1 MCTTLI
7 KKISQPNAG
16 QLKTPTQF
24 NSKQLSMRPTS
35 SNINRY
41 YISGK
46 LAKIPIKRRCS
57 TPESAPPGTKQH
69 SNMSLTKE
77 TIDDTL
83 SDLFYEFGAEEG
95 IQFDGA
101 PVKLDLNTILDY
113 VSEQNNKLF
122 RIIRIAAGV
131 ALIKGENKIIKE
143 HLEMAARIDTEGF
156 YPFGW

>member
-1 MCTTLI
+1 
-7 KKISQPNAG
+7 
-16 QLKTPTQF
+16 
-24 NSKQLSMRPTS
+24 
-35 SNINRY
+35 
-41 YISGK
+41 
-46 LAKIPIKRRCS
+46 
-57 TPESAPPGTKQH
+57 
-69 SNMSLTKE
+69 MSLTKE